1 MRVIEI
7 SDKPGEEE
15 PEPAFEFIGNFHGDK
30 PVGRELLLR
39 LANCICDDYAKD
51 SLARLIVENI
61 HLHILPS
68 MNPDGYFSRRRGNA
82 NNIDL
87 KRDFPDQVSTLKND
101 ICISGIIT
109 MMWFLNKSFLSI
121 VFLWLYIRLGE
132 CSLGSARFPF
142 CSLAHVALSCYVNP
156 ISGEITMHALM
167 MIHSGSWQVYI
178 VSLSR
183 HKMSLSEEFPGGIT
197 NGASWYPIYGG
208 MQDWNYIHAGCF
220 ELTLEIS
227 DNKWPNASELATLWE
242 YNKMS
247 LLNIAASLVKVKA
260 GRGFADYH
268 RLLAPGDRYEV
279 MATAPGYKP
288 KTTHISLGEAA
299 MDLDFILDPEV
310 KTKGNLPIINDCS
323 CESKCGLEINMH
335 TLTSKRYMYIHYL
348 QICCQTPSLFGPS
361 VCPIEVK
368 FRRYETKAE

>member
-1 MRVIEI
+1 
-7 SDKPGEEE
+7 
-15 PEPAFEFIGNFHGDK
+15 
-30 PVGRELLLR
+30 
-39 LANCICDDYAKD
+39 
-51 SLARLIVENI
+51 
-61 HLHILPS
+61 

-87 KRDFPDQVSTLKND
+87 NRDFPDHGALVANYPWGGTED
-101 ICISGIIT
+101 
-109 MMWFLNKSFLSI
+109 NK
-121 VFLWLYIRLGE
+121 LGE

-142 CSLAHVALSCYVNP
+142 CSLAHIALSCYVNP

-178 VSLSR
+178 VSRSH

-227 DNKWPNASELATLWE
+227 DNKWPNASELPTLWE

-247 LLNIAASLVKVKA
+247 LINIAASLVKVKA

-268 RLLAPGDRYEV
+268 RLLASGDRYEEYCPVPVPAWNSDINGTTVSVV

-323 CESKCGLEINMH
+323 CESKCVLEINMH

-361 VCPIEVK
+361 ICPIEVK